1 MPRSEPS
8 GIEFEGSLNMSSRPE
23 LSTGEALVGLLEA
36 YGVDTI
42 FGIPGVHN
50 VEMYRALPRSK
61 IKHVLVRHEQGAGF
75 MADGYARATGKPGVC
90 FTITGPGLLNILTP
104 MGQAWSDSSNM
115 LVIASALDM
124 ADSAQGRGR
133 LHEMID
139 QRAAAA
145 SVTNLHMR
153 AYTPKDVRDGLAR
166 AFANFSSQRPRPAYL
181 EIPLDMLKVAAGDGW
196 HTRPLP
202 RRALPQAD
210 QIAAVVARLNSAK
223 RPIIILGGGALDCG
237 RAALS
242 IAEKLNAPVITT
254 TAGKGAIPEDHRLC
268 LGYRMG
274 RKPSVD
280 FIRSADAI
288 LCAGSQL
295 SETDFWQDN
304 VVIDKNLIRI
314 DIDADSLAQPHTA
327 EIAIQ
332 ADAKA
337 TLEAIEHG
345 LKVHG
350 VQTRNAI
357 AESERD
363 YIRDVVSGTSQ
374 QIILKVLEVIRT
386 NLPRETIV
394 CSDMTQIAYVANE
407 AFPVYEP
414 HTWIH
419 PVGFGTLGFS
429 LPAGIG
435 AKFGK
440 PQVPVVAMI
449 GDYGLQYTLNEL
461 GTAAEHKLPV
471 IVLLWNNESLGA
483 IHDNMVTF
491 GIQPNAVTLKNPDFQ
506 MLARAYGCNA
516 EKPSSLKALASA
528 IKTAL
533 KADGPTLI
541 EMTPAM
547 VNG

>member
-1 MPRSEPS
+1 MQQRA
-8 GIEFEGSLNMSSRPE
+8 E

-50 VEMYRALPRSK
+50 IEMYRALPRSG
-61 IKHVLVRHEQGAGF
+61 IRHVLVRHEQGAGF

-104 MGQAWSDSSNM
+104 IGQAWSDSSSV

-166 AFANFSSQRPRPAYL
+166 AFAHFASQRPRPAYL
-181 EIPLDMLKVAAGDGW
+181 EIPLDMLKMPAGEGW
-196 HTRPLP
+196 HARPRP

-210 QIAAVVARLNSAK
+210 QIEAAVAKLDAAR
-223 RPIIILGGGALDCG
+223 RPIIILGGGALDG
-237 RAALS
+237 GKAAMA
-242 IAEKLNAPVITT
+242 IAEKLNAPILTT
-254 TAGKGAIPEDHRLC
+254 TAGKGAIPADHPLC
-268 LGYRMG
+268 MGYMLGRAG
-274 RKPSVD
+274 APD

-295 SETDFWQDN
+295 SETDFWDE
-304 VVIDKNLIRI
+304 VVIDRDLIRI
-314 DIDADSLAQPHTA
+314 DLDADSLARPHTA

-337 TLEAIEHG
+337 ALEAIAEG
-345 LKVHG
+345 LHRHSGIGISEIAQGEMDDLHKV
-350 VQTRNAI
+350 VADANK
-357 AESERD
+357 
-363 YIRDVVSGTSQ
+363 DV
-374 QIILKVLEVIRT
+374 ILKVLEVIREA
-386 NLPRETIV
+386 LPRQTIV

-419 PVGFGTLGFS
+419 PVGFGTLGFA

-440 PQVPVVAMI
+440 PEVPVAVLI
-449 GDYGLQYTLNEL
+449 GDYGLQYTLNEI
-461 GTAAEHKLPV
+461 GTAAEHRLPV
-471 IVLLWNNESLGA
+471 IILLWNNESLGA
-483 IHDNMVTF
+483 IHDNMVLHA
-491 GIQPNAVTLKNPDFQ
+491 IQPNAVTLRNPDFQ
-506 MLARAYGCNA
+506 KLARAYGCHA
-516 EKPSSLKALASA
+516 GKPASLAALARA
-528 IKTAL
+528 IKQAL
-533 KADGPTLI
+533 EADGPTLI
-541 EMTPAM
+541 EMTPRM
-547 VNG
+547 VEG

>member
-1 MPRSEPS
+1 MPMRA
-8 GIEFEGSLNMSSRPE
+8 E

-50 VEMYRALPRSK
+50 IEMYRAMPRAK
-61 IKHVLVRHEQGAGF
+61 IRHVLVRHEQGAGF

-104 MGQAWSDSSNM
+104 MGQAWSDSSSI

-210 QIAAVVARLNSAK
+210 QIAAVVARLNAAR

-237 RAALS
+237 PAALS

-254 TAGKGAIPEDHRLC
+254 TAGKGAIPEDHPLC
-268 LGYRMG
+268 MGYRMG
-274 RKPSVD
+274 RIPAVD
-280 FIRSADAI
+280 FIKSADAI

-337 TLEAIEHG
+337 TLTAIAAG
-345 LKVHG
+345 LALHAG
-350 VQTRNAI
+350 TGRNEI

-363 YIRDVVSGTSQ
+363 YLRDVVTHAKQ
-374 QIILKVLEVIRT
+374 DAILKVLDVIRAS
-386 NLPRETIV
+386 LPRETIV

-419 PVGFGTLGFS
+419 PVGFGTLGFA

-440 PQVPVVAMI
+440 PRTPVAVMI

-461 GTAAEHKLPV
+461 GTAAEHKLQV
-471 IVLLWNNESLGA
+471 IILVWNNESLGA
-483 IHDNMVTF
+483 IHDNMVNF

-506 MLARAYGCNA
+506 ILARAYGVNA
-516 EKPSSLKALASA
+516 EKPTSLKALAAA
-528 IKTAL
+528 IKVAL
-533 KADGPTLI
+533 AADGPTLI